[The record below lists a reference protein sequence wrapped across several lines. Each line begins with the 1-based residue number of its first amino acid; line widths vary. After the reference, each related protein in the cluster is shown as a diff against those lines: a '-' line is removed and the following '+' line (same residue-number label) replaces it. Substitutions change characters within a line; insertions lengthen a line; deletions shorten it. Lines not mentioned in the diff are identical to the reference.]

1 MNKIDLFYG
10 FLIGIATALVGSY
23 LFIVL
28 FTEYDFAEGY
38 QILKEKDQLG
48 KVITLGATLNL
59 IAFFTLLKLGR
70 ELMARGIILA
80 TIILAFFTLLV

>member
-23 LFIVL
+23 LFVVL

-59 IAFFTLLKLGR
+59 IAFFTLLKLRR